1 MTVLRIIST
10 FSVGGAGVVS
20 GASYSATLAV
30 FEPGKVTIALR

>member
-1 MTVLRIIST
+1 MAILGINSN

-30 FEPGKVTIALR
+30 FEPGKITIQFR